1 MQCKE
6 AMKSPVKTCSQKTPV
21 AECAKLMAEH
31 NIGFIPVLDDQH
43 KLAGVVTDRDLA
55 VRVLG
60 KDRSNQ
66 TPVSDVMTAQVV
78 TCAPDD
84 GLLFAE
90 QQLRDARKSRI
101 VVVDSNRNVAGVL
114 SLSDIGRI
122 EDPERAGQVLR
133 SVTRREATGIIGAR
147 K

>member
-6 AMKSPVKTCSQKTPV
+6 AMKAPVKTCSKKTPV
-21 AECAKLMAEH
+21 AECAKLMVEH
-31 NIGFIPVLDDQH
+31 NIGFIPVVDDQNE
-43 KLAGVVTDRDLA
+43 LAGVVTDRDLA

-60 KDRSNQ
+60 KDRSSQ
-66 TPVSDVMTAQVV
+66 TSVSDVMTTEVV
-78 TCAPDD
+78 TCSADD
-84 GLLFAE
+84 GLTFAE
-90 QQLRDARKSRI
+90 KQLRDARKSRI
-101 VVVDSNRNVAGVL
+101 VVVDSARHVIGVL

-133 SVTRREATGIIGAR
+133 GVTRREATGVIGAR

>member
-6 AMKSPVKTCSQKTPV
+6 AMKAPVKTCSQKAPV
-21 AECAKLMAEH
+21 AECARLMAEH
-31 NIGFIPVLDDQH
+31 NIGFIPVLDDQNA
-43 KLAGVVTDRDLA
+43 LVGVVTDRDLA
-55 VRVLG
+55 LRVLG

-66 TPVSDVMTAQVV
+66 TPVSEVMTTEVV
-78 TCAPDD
+78 TCSAED
-84 GLLFAE
+84 GLHFAE
-90 QQLRDARKSRI
+90 QQLNDARKSRI
-101 VVVDSNRNVAGVL
+101 VVVDSSRNVVGVL

-133 SVTRREATGIIGAR
+133 GVTRREATGVIGAR